1 MYGVDICH
9 GVLLTLTKKAPHK
22 YQTLE
27 YNILLGLLYLCLN
40 IRRTITL
47 APVLLK
53 RFIVDLMIDSIR
65 M

>member
-1 MYGVDICH
+1 MYGVDMCH
-9 GVLLTLTKKAPHK
+9 GVLLTLTNKTPHK

-40 IRRTITL
+40 IRKKITL

-53 RFIVDLMIDSIR
+53 HFIIDLMIDSIR